1 MLIIVQFFGKLDHYI
16 IFIVKLFSDSECSQF
31 NKFCFSLKCIY
42 FRYITTAPAPY
53 DPYGGY
59 PVPQVQMPTPAP
71 IPAPAG
77 YAPVQVMIIFYIILY
92 SISGHFT
99 LFAFLLFFTSY
110 FLN

>member
-1 MLIIVQFFGKLDHYI
+1 MKNIMLIIVQFFGKLDHYI
-16 IFIVKLFSDSECSQF
+16 IFIVKQFSDSECSQF
-31 NKFCFSLKCIY
+31 NNFCFSLKCID

-77 YAPVQVMIIFYIILY
+77 YAPVQVMIIFYIISY
-92 SISGHFT
+92 IWPFYFICISFI
-99 LFAFLLFFTSY
+99 FY
-110 FLN
+110 